1 MGSTMEE
8 ENGSNKLR
16 HHIVLVHGL
25 CHGAW
30 CWYKVATALESAG
43 HRVTVLD
50 LPGADEVPSFE
61 EYSRPLL
68 RAMAAAPPGEKAV
81 LVGHSFGGHNLALA
95 MEAHP
100 EKIAV
105 AVFVSAPMP
114 VAGHPMSAIM
124 EQVSQTPYAIYM
136 QCDHFLYRGL
146 PAQMFLGDEAMTGEE
161 VLTEERYGAVSRV
174 FVVAEEDKMWTAE
187 EQRRVAASGG
197 PGVEMRAI
205 AGADHML
212 MFSKPAELAKLIMEI
227 AEQHS
232 EESRLDGGGKHF
244 ILVHGLCHGAWSWY
258 KVATL
263 LRAAGHRVTALDL
276 AAAGAHPARLDEV
289 RSFEEY
295 SRPLL
300 DAVAAAGD
308 GEGLILVG
316 HSHGGLSIALA
327 MERFPRKVAAAVFV
341 DAAMPWVGKHMG
353 VTTEGACSWT
363 AKWCQSRAAA
373 IRTNSGVAMVMGP
386 RFMEQ
391 KYNQSPA
398 EPIKSSSD
406 KDNSGVA
413 MVMGPRFMEQKYN
426 QSPAEDL
433 TLAKLLVRPGNQFL
447 DDPAMKD
454 EALLTASNYGS
465 VRKVFVAAK
474 ADGSSTEEMTRW
486 IVGTNP
492 GTEVEK
498 IAGADHFVMNS
509 KPRELCDV
517 LLRIAN
523 KYD

>member
-1 MGSTMEE
+1 MLNES
-8 ENGSNKLR
+8 SLLAAIRRR
-16 HHIVLVHGL
+16 H
-25 CHGAW
+25 
-30 CWYKVATALESAG
+30 
-43 HRVTVLD
+43 
-50 LPGADEVPSFE
+50 
-61 EYSRPLL
+61 
-68 RAMAAAPPGEKAV
+68 
-81 LVGHSFGGHNLALA
+81 
-95 MEAHP
+95 
-100 EKIAV
+100 
-105 AVFVSAPMP
+105 
-114 VAGHPMSAIM
+114 
-124 EQVSQTPYAIYM
+124 
-136 QCDHFLYRGL
+136 
-146 PAQMFLGDEAMTGEE
+146 TG
-161 VLTEERYGAVSRV
+161 
-174 FVVAEEDKMWTAE
+174 
-187 EQRRVAASGG
+187 
-197 PGVEMRAI
+197 
-205 AGADHML
+205 
-212 MFSKPAELAKLIMEI
+212 
-227 AEQHS
+227 

-353 VTTEGACSWT
+353 VTTEGFMR
-363 AKWCQSRAAA
+363 RAA
-373 IRTNSGVAMVMGP
+373 SKGLLMDCQMV
-386 RFMEQ
+386 
-391 KYNQSPA
+391 
-398 EPIKSSSD
+398 PIKSSSD
-406 KDNSGVA
+406 KDKQWSCHGD
-413 MVMGPRFMEQKYN
+413 GSK
-426 QSPAEDL
+426 DL